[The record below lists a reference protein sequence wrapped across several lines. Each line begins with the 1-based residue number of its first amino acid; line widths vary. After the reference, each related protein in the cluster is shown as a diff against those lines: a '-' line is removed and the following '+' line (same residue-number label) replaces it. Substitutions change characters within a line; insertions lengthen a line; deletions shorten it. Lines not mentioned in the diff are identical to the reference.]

1 MQKILILGGSH
12 RDIPL
17 IQASQELGY
26 FVITLANRD
35 EYIGHRYADKYY
47 KIDFN
52 DLKVVEEIF
61 EKGKVDYLIPGCGE
75 ESYLNTVKIGNKL
88 NIGNFDTLET
98 AQLIHNKWKFKNF
111 CLQYGIS
118 TPKGVFYDGNLSNI
132 PLAFPIVVK
141 PTNLSGGRGVQIV
154 KNKTELADM
163 IKQSIKYSN
172 EIFLEEFIDGEL
184 IACSVI
190 LKDQKISY
198 SFFGSDK
205 SYLNDYLI
213 TTAYP
218 ISVDATTKNKIFK
231 DIEIIAD
238 KLHLKDGMFHLQ
250 IIIKNEIPYII
261 DVTRRI
267 PGDLY
272 PKLIEYCDGIEYSKA
287 VVQSYIGE
295 RITANLTKIDKPKNI
310 LRHCVMPKENGYYQ
324 TLFIDKSL
332 QKNIIYRLDLLEEGS
347 VIHDYLHTQIAIVLI
362 ELDTNSIGENI
373 NTLVYPI
380 VKGMVRQR
388 KGFTDQ
394 PKGER

>member
-35 EYIGHRYADKYY
+35 EYLGHRYADKYY

-52 DLKVVEEIF
+52 DLEAVEKIYHREKVS
-61 EKGKVDYLIPGCGE
+61 YLIPGCGE
-75 ESYLNTVKIGNKL
+75 ESYLSTVTLAHKL
-88 NIGNFDTLET
+88 NTGNFDPLEI
-98 AQLIHNKWKFKNF
+98 AQLVHNKWKFKEF
-111 CLQYGIS
+111 CLRHNIS
-118 TPKGVFYDGNLSNI
+118 TPKGIYYKDNLANI
-132 PLAFPIVVK
+132 ALAFPIVVK

-154 KNKTELADM
+154 KNQIELSNAL
-163 IKQSIKYSN
+163 KESSEYSN
-172 EIFLEEFIDGEL
+172 EIFLEEFIEGEL

-190 LKDQKISY
+190 LKNQRISY
-198 SFFGSDK
+198 SFFGADK
-205 SYLNDYLI
+205 SYLNSYLI

-218 ISVDATTKNKIFK
+218 ISINTRTKHKLFK
-231 DIEIIAD
+231 DIETVAD

-287 VVQSYIGE
+287 VIESYLGE
-295 RITANLTKIDKPKNI
+295 KITANLIRVHKPKKI
-310 LRHCVMPKENGYYQ
+310 LRHCVMPKDNANYQ
-324 TLFIDKSL
+324 TLLIDESL
-332 QKNIIYRLDLLEEGS
+332 QKNIIYRLDLLKEGS
-347 VIHDYLHTQIAIVLI
+347 VIHDYLHTQIAIVFI
-362 ELDTNSIGENI
+362 ELDNYNNTIREDI
-373 NTLVYPI
+373 NTLIYPI
-380 VKGMVRQR
+380 LKDI
-388 KGFTDQ
+388 T
-394 PKGER
+394 

>member
-17 IQASQELGY
+17 IQASHELGY
-26 FVITLANRD
+26 FVITLANKTKD

-52 DLKVVEEIF
+52 DLGAVEEICHK
-61 EKGKVDYLIPGCGE
+61 ENIDYLIPGCGE
-75 ESYLNTVKIGNKL
+75 ESYLNTVKMANKL
-88 NIGNFDTLET
+88 NIGNFDIFET

-111 CLQYGIS
+111 CLQNNIS
-118 TPKGVFYDGNLSNI
+118 TPKGMFYDRDLLNI
-132 PLAFPIVVK
+132 FLDFPIVIK
-141 PTNLSGGRGVQIV
+141 PTNLSGGRGVQVV
-154 KNKTELADM
+154 KNKIEFIHA

-172 EIFLEEFIDGEL
+172 EIFLEEFISGEL

-190 LKDQKISY
+190 LKDQKIFY
-198 SFFGSDK
+198 SFFGADK

-218 ISVDATTKNKIFK
+218 ISIDITIKNKIFK
-231 DIEIIAD
+231 DIEIIAN

-272 PKLIEYCDGIEYSKA
+272 PRLIEYCDEIEYSKA
-287 VVQSYIGE
+287 VIQAYIGKK
-295 RITANLTKIDKPKNI
+295 ITANLTKIDKPKNI
-310 LRHCVMPKENGYYQ
+310 LRHCVMPKENGFYQ
-324 TLFIDKSL
+324 TLFVDNLL
-332 QKNIIYRLDLLEEGS
+332 QKKIIYRLDLLKNGS
-347 VIHDYLHTQIAIVLI
+347 VIQDYLHTQMAIIFVDI
-362 ELDTNSIGENI
+362 EKDQEFIVKNI
-373 NTLVYPI
+373 NNLIYPI
-380 VKGMVRQR
+380 INQDINFKKKR
-388 KGFTDQ
+388 KL
-394 PKGER
+394 